1 MLAQNLMT
9 CHNLWRDASY
19 TCLPLLFEDTCF
31 GNPGSYGPCN
41 SVGSSAQ
48 SDALVSA
55 SAGGTFT
62 FYPPIGHLEFSILLH
77 AHESRYVCM
86 YVYTRKYNL
95 THTDNGNLASPL
107 FHLPLVIHH
116 L

>member
-48 SDALVSA
+48 SDASTSP

-62 FYPPIGHLEFSILLH
+62 SYQSIGHLGDLSYVYSVRKVLRALHTPLPRPLH
-77 AHESRYVCM
+77 ALSRDLC
-86 YVYTRKYNL
+86 
-95 THTDNGNLASPL
+95 
-107 FHLPLVIHH
+107 HL
-116 L
+116 